1 MTLKRRGK
9 NISKASISVISEKG
23 FWLLAGD
30 KEYFIDYGDY
40 PWFKS
45 ASVGEIMNVDFV
57 FGTAL
62 VWPDLDVDL
71 ELASLE
77 RPEDY
82 PLTSKGVMV
91 CKKGTPY
98 MKRKKKAR

>member
-1 MTLKRRGK
+1 MKSKKRGK
-9 NISKASISVISEKG
+9 NTLKANISVISEHG
-23 FWLLAGD
+23 FWLLVGD
-30 KEYFIDYGDY
+30 KEYFVDYGTH
-40 PWFKS
+40 PWFQA
-45 ASVGEIMNVDFV
+45 ASVGEIMNVDLL

-82 PLTSKGVMV
+82 PLVSSAQ
-91 CKKGTPY
+91 PSDR
-98 MKRKKKAR
+98 RKKTA